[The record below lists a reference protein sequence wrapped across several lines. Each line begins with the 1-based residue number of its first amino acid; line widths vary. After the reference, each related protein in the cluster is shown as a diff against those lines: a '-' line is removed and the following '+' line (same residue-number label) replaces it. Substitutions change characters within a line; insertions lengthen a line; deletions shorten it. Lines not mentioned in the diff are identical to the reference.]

1 MIAKTYQRT
10 ACNGDNL
17 YITINRKENGEFV
30 SILIHPP
37 AKTNDC
43 GGSYAYALQD
53 LATFALRRAEGEK
66 DLKLII
72 KALSGHFCN
81 ACPPNKHH
89 GKSCTDYLAQ
99 ILKEEMNGI
108 PEKVV

>member
-1 MIAKTYQRT
+1 MNAKTFCRP

-17 YITINRKENGEFV
+17 YITINRKENGDFV

-53 LATFALRRAEGEK
+53 LATFALRRSEGEK
-66 DLKLII
+66 DIRLII
-72 KALSGHFCN
+72 KALSGHHCH

-89 GKSCTDYLAQ
+89 GKSCSDHLGQ
-99 ILKEEMNGI
+99 IVKEECFAI
-108 PEKVV
+108 PEKVI

>member
-1 MIAKTYQRT
+1 MIAKTFQRK
-10 ACNGDNL
+10 ACNNDNL

-37 AKTNDC
+37 AKNNDC

-53 LATFALRRAEGEK
+53 LATFALRRSPEEK
-66 DLKLII
+66 DIRLIL
-72 KALSGHFCN
+72 KALSGHSCH

-89 GKSCTDYLAQ
+89 GKSCSDYLGQ
-99 ILKEEMNGI
+99 IIKAEFLND
-108 PEKVV
+108 